1 MLPGHPFNRSCF
13 MLSKVETTSYDSGTR
28 VACMTDRYLLRKVWQ
43 PFCTV
48 GKHGKHVN
56 YTPLLRFIG
65 AGESDKGFQSF

>member
-1 MLPGHPFNRSCF
+1 
-13 MLSKVETTSYDSGTR
+13 
-28 VACMTDRYLLRKVWQ
+28 MTDRYLLRKVWQ